1 MNEAGSEI
9 AYGESS
15 PDGGRDSSIK
25 SWTNSS
31 SEHLESE
38 YANYV
43 KAIDPQLGW
52 QRRSID

>member
-1 MNEAGSEI
+1 MNEAVSEI

-31 SEHLESE
+31 SEHFESE
-38 YANYV
+38 NA
-43 KAIDPQLGW
+43 K
-52 QRRSID
+52 